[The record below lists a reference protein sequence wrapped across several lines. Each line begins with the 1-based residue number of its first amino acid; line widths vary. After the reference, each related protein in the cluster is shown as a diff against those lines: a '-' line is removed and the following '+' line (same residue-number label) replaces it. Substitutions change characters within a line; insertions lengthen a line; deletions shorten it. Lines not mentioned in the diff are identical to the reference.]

1 MKRDGKIAI
10 IALIGF
16 VLASCSIE
24 GGHQYLIISEEDD
37 SVSSLGTSSTSYLSS
52 ESTTSEEEHSSLTSY
67 TLSSKLTPPGSGTS
81 PFSSAEKTFYTVSV
95 YQCYYVQ
102 SSGTY
107 GNPRFDFSL
116 QAEAN
121 KPLYSGSNDVASLR
135 TRCHPV
141 YTPIGGTYTVNCFY
155 SDEQCMRFISSM
167 TTVSSN
173 MNIYYYCD
181 G

>member
-1 MKRDGKIAI
+1 MKRDGKIVI
-10 IALIGF
+10 IALVGF

-24 GGHQYLIISEEDD
+24 GGHQHLIISEEDD
-37 SVSSLGTSSTSYLSS
+37 SASSLGASSTNDSSS
-52 ESTTSEEEHSSLTSY
+52 ESMTSEEEHSSNTSY
-67 TLSSKLTPPGSGTS
+67 TLSSKLTPPRSGVF

-155 SDEQCMRFISSM
+155 SDEQCQRFISSM
-167 TTVSSN
+167 TMVISN